1 MRDIFYKE
9 GHFNFDEGENDSP
22 GLKPDDYNSPF
33 FETLDDEKNR
43 ARAMDDVCKEL
54 GLFWATVD
62 TVLPE
67 SDALTVN
74 SSLEMD
80 DTARLEHMNQVCL
93 DSGLEHLIQDED
105 TTREYYM
112 AKECEKISPFFKRIE
127 DYGYWGVKFVETDMP
142 SNSHA
147 ALKIRQNLGERKL
160 VDVIIE
166 LKNVLLSHAQWYV
179 VGKQLYVYEK
189 PCWRELEDVDA
200 AISVIQKLSNRL
212 LDTSDVLCEAD
223 FQKVYRNLLIEASI
237 RHSEF
242 PEPREG
248 LVNFEDAA
256 LDFLTGEV
264 IEHSPDLYF
273 RSYIKGVYVEDVKNP
288 RIAGDY
294 FEAFA
299 EKASGPIPE
308 VRQQLL
314 ELLAIAVTGTRLKSF
329 YALLGPS
336 HTGKTVWGRFL
347 AEVLGH
353 SSTETLQSV
362 SDLGGRFALGSCI
375 GKRLVL
381 CLDMPKSTISDSAVA
396 TLKMLCGDD
405 PLKAE
410 RKYQQAQTIYHKPLL
425 VVAGNHPM
433 KINHADAE
441 EAFLNRQVII
451 PFSTPTAPKDQVPQY
466 HLYLIKE
473 LPYILNRAMYA
484 YRQLSDNNWV
494 PTRVTVPIEYQTRP
508 GMTQGPA
515 LDSFLERCV
524 QAQEGAKV
532 STRTLYTAFQQ
543 FASESDLPLMEWNS
557 FYRTLSRMLQQK
569 HPEAIPDKHADGDRG
584 YRGIALINP
593 ESRTI

>member
-9 GHFNFDEGENDSP
+9 GHFNFDEGKSDFP
-22 GLKPDDYNSPF
+22 GLKPDDYNSPY

-54 GLFWATVD
+54 GSFWVTVD
-62 TVLPE
+62 TALPE
-67 SDALTVN
+67 AYASTVN
-74 SSLEMD
+74 FSLEMD
-80 DTARLEHMNQVCL
+80 DTTRLEHMNQVCL
-93 DSGLEHLIQDED
+93 DSGLEYLIQDED
-105 TTREYYM
+105 TTREHYM
-112 AKECEKISPFFKRIE
+112 AKACDAISPFFKNLE
-127 DYGYWGVKFVETDMP
+127 DYSNLYVKCVETDML
-142 SNSHA
+142 SNSPA
-147 ALKIRQNLGERKL
+147 ALKIRKNLGERKL
-160 VDVIIE
+160 VNVIIE

-179 VGKQLYVYEK
+179 VGNQLYVYEE

-223 FQKVYRNLLIEASI
+223 FQKVYRNLLIEDSI
-237 RHSEF
+237 RYSEF
-242 PEPREG
+242 PEPCEG

-256 LDFLTGEV
+256 IDFLTGEV

-288 RIAGDY
+288 NTAGDY

-299 EKASGPIPE
+299 KKASGPIPE

-314 ELLAIAVTGTRLKSF
+314 ELLAIAVTGTQLKAF

-336 HTGKTVWGRFL
+336 HTGKTEWGRFM

-405 PLKAE
+405 PIKAE

-433 KINHADAE
+433 KINHADSE

-451 PFSTPTAPKDQVPQY
+451 PFSVPTAPESQIPKY
-466 HLYLIKE
+466 YKYLIKE
-473 LPYILNRAMYA
+473 LPYILHETMGA
-484 YRQLSDNNWV
+484 YQQLYRNNWV
-494 PTRVTVPIEYQTRP
+494 LTCVTVPAEYQTRP
-508 GMTQGPA
+508 GITQGNV
-515 LDSFLERCV
+515 LDIFLERCV
-524 QAQEGAKV
+524 QAQKGAKI
-532 STRTLYTAFQQ
+532 STKALYKAFQR
-543 FASESDLPLMEWNS
+543 FASESGLPLMEWNA
-557 FYRTLSRMLQQK
+557 FYRILSRMLQQK
-569 HPEAIPDKHADGDRG
+569 YPEATPDKHAEGERG
-584 YRGIALINP
+584 YRGIALFDP
-593 ESRTI
+593 ERR